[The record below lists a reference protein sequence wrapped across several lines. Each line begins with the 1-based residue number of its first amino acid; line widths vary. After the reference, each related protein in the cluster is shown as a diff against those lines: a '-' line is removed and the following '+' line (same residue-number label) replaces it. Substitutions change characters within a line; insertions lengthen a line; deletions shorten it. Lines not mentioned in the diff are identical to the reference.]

1 MDFVSG
7 SFMFMPIILLLFKIP
22 YHSRCDN
29 IPKVRHAIRT
39 LDLTTRQFEDLRFE
53 CGINS
58 QSFAVSV
65 TFFALPRT
73 KEAACFTKD
82 RREGCHIPN
91 FYLRVKIHF
100 SASCCDHVIAIG
112 IAPAAPKETLFV

>member
-7 SFMFMPIILLLFKIP
+7 SFMFMPIILLLFQIP

-29 IPKVRHAIRT
+29 ITKVPHAIRT
-39 LDLTTRQFEDLRFE
+39 LDLTTRQFQDLRFE
-53 CGINS
+53 CGVNS

-73 KEAACFTKD
+73 KEAACFTKN
-82 RREGCHIPN
+82 RWEGRHIPN
-91 FYLRVKIHF
+91 FYLGVKIHF
-100 SASCCDHVIAIG
+100 SAPGCDHVIAIHVTP
-112 IAPAAPKETLFV
+112 APPKET

>member
-1 MDFVSG
+1 M
-7 SFMFMPIILLLFKIP
+7 P

-29 IPKVRHAIRT
+29 ITKVPHAIRSF
-39 LDLTTRQFEDLRFE
+39 DLTTRQFQDLRFE

-82 RREGCHIPN
+82 RREGGHIPH
-91 FYLRVKIHF
+91 FYLTVKINF
-100 SASCCDHVIAIG
+100 NASRWDHLITQS
-112 IAPAAPKETLFV
+112 IAPPPPTETTFLL

>member
-1 MDFVSG
+1 M
-7 SFMFMPIILLLFKIP
+7 P

-29 IPKVRHAIRT
+29 ITKVPHAIRSF
-39 LDLTTRQFEDLRFE
+39 DLTTRQFQDFRFE

-91 FYLRVKIHF
+91 FYLGIKINF
-100 SASCCDHVIAIG
+100 SAPSSDHMIAIRVT
-112 IAPAAPKETLFV
+112 PAAPKETFFV